1 MGVSFLWHIL
11 QPVKEHVPLSS
22 LSGKTLAV
30 DLSIWVCEAQ
40 TVKRMIGV
48 VTKPYLRNLFFR
60 ISTLTLMG
68 VKLVFVMEGEAP
80 KLKAE
85 TMKMRNEMRFGSTET
100 SEPSRPGRS
109 YFMSIL
115 KECLCLLECLGIPWV
130 QAAGEA
136 EAMCAYLNACGYVDG
151 CITNDGDVFLYGACT
166 VYRNFTMNVK
176 DPHVDC
182 YTMASI
188 KERLGLDR
196 DALVGIAILLG
207 CDYLPKGIPG
217 VGKDHVLKLIRMLNG
232 QSILQRFDHWAEQF
246 ENGRNSAKA
255 LKKVAHCPT
264 CCHPGSAK
272 EHEKRGCML
281 CGSNLYCT
289 PNDYSYLCPCPWHLA
304 QREKKANAFEN
315 NIKRKARACVGFPF
329 REVIHEFLVSKDK
342 LTKRITW
349 LRPNILSFQN
359 FAYNRMEW
367 QRHYSC
373 EKVFVLMTYYDM
385 TERAAG
391 RVDPRQLQATR
402 IVKMRVRNGIPCF
415 EIQWEKP
422 DHFVFTNEQASDTF
436 VVSIEEESL
445 FQAAYPN
452 IVSMYNKEKLEAD
465 EKKSKGKKNKTKDK
479 GVSDQDDIAELISH
493 MNLDPKIQTFP
504 SCDSESRL
512 MPLPKEFSNA
522 ETEASSLPT
531 SLELQND
538 SPASDIPH
546 FKTDSASEL
555 FLPDIDLCTSEPLLT
570 VTTARQFHAHV
581 KCLASPTKYVYH
593 GLETPSPS
601 VSSVISELQLSNID
615 WDTEVFVPDA
625 DVGTSHL
632 LKTVESAKQ
641 ICHSDNLLAS
651 PAHVSK
657 LCLEAPSPNVTSV
670 ISELQLSSIDWESSS
685 FCSSP
690 QLEAPL
696 RPVSKN
702 VLDKKAAP
710 GCGNST
716 NQQHNK
722 AVKSNTGNTI
732 PLSVHQAPA
741 DMNGGTCVSSDSFV
755 VRQPLEERILLK
767 NGCQLSCPQPKKQR
781 DLNAVCPK
789 LLSLAEC
796 KKQASNSWSGNI
808 SDLHSLRPGEAPAL
822 PPGKPCQRSLSQIQ
836 VGDPSKLATAAQI
849 FGNKTKSNMLK
860 PSVRRIEAINARKLL
875 VSTSLKMPA
884 VQVKEVTAVDAVP
897 KICKKTGLNS
907 MPKKSVCRS
916 PPRSSSEDS
925 DIADIGIK
933 KQNFS
938 VKGHCENH
946 GPAQLPSTDNCAERL
961 ALRIAG
967 MKIGDGKTERP
978 GLQGSRNRFVFDNAS
993 VLSVRSASV
1002 TTAENTFQRA
1012 PLKELQLSPGP
1023 QSADNSLISDS
1034 PLPLSERIKMRL
1046 LQNT

>member
-11 QPVKEHVPLSS
+11 QPVKQHVPLSS

-60 ISTLTLMG
+60 ISTLTSMG

-100 SEPSRPGRS
+100 SEPARTGRS

-136 EAMCAYLNACGYVDG
+136 EAMCAYLNASGYVDG
-151 CITNDGDVFLYGACT
+151 CITNDGDVFLYGAYT

-176 DPHVDC
+176 DPHADC

-188 KERLGLDR
+188 KARLGLDR
-196 DALVGIAILLG
+196 DALVAIAILLG

-217 VGKDHVLKLIRMLNG
+217 VGKDHVLKLIQMLNG

-255 LKKVAHCPT
+255 LKKVTHCPT

-272 EHEKRGCML
+272 EHEKRGCTL
-281 CGSNLYCT
+281 CGSSLYCT
-289 PNDYSYLCPCPWHLA
+289 PHDYSYLCPCPWHVA

-315 NIKRKARACVGFPF
+315 NIKRKARACAGFPF

-367 QRHYSC
+367 PRHYSC
-373 EKVFVLMTYYDM
+373 EKVFVLMTYHDM

-402 IVKMRVRNGIPCF
+402 IVKVRVRNGIPCF

-422 DHFVFTNEQASDTF
+422 EHYVFTNEQASDTF

-465 EKKSKGKKNKTKDK
+465 EKKPKGKKNKTKDK
-479 GVSDQDDIAELISH
+479 GVSDPDDIAELISH

-504 SCDSESRL
+504 SWDSESSLRAL
-512 MPLPKEFSNA
+512 LKEFSNSV
-522 ETEASSLPT
+522 TEASPLPN

-538 SPASDIPH
+538 YPTSDIPH

-555 FLPDIDLCTSEPLLT
+555 FLRDTDLCTSDPHLT
-570 VTTARQFHAHV
+570 VTMARQIDAPV
-581 KCLASPTKYVYH
+581 KCLASPTKFVYH

-601 VSSVISELQLSNID
+601 VSTVISELQLSNID

-625 DVGTSHL
+625 DVGTSRL
-632 LKTVESAKQ
+632 LITVESAEQ
-641 ICHSDNLLAS
+641 ICHSGNLSAS

-670 ISELQLSSIDWESSS
+670 ISELQLSSIDWEASS

-690 QLEAPL
+690 QLEAPS

-702 VLDKKAAP
+702 VVDKKAAP
-710 GCGNST
+710 CCGNST
-716 NQQHNK
+716 NQPHDK
-722 AVKSNTGNTI
+722 TAKRNTENTI

-741 DMNGGTCVSSDSFV
+741 DKNGGTYASSDDFV
-755 VRQPLEERILLK
+755 LRQPLEERILLK

-781 DLNAVCPK
+781 DLNAGCPK
-789 LLSLAEC
+789 PLSLVEC
-796 KKQASNSWSGNI
+796 KKQASNSWSGNM
-808 SDLHSLRPGEAPAL
+808 SVLHSLHQGEAPKL
-822 PPGKPCQRSLSQIQ
+822 PPGKHCQRSLSQSQ
-836 VGDPSKLATAAQI
+836 VGDPSKWTTASQML
-849 FGNKTKSNMLK
+849 GNKTKSNMLK
-860 PSVRRIEAINARKLL
+860 PSVRRIEAINARKVL
-875 VSTSLKMPA
+875 VSRSLKMPV

-907 MPKKSVCRS
+907 IPKKSVCCS
-916 PPRSSSEDS
+916 PPRSSSKDS
-925 DIADIGIK
+925 DIGDPGIK
-933 KQNFS
+933 KQNFI
-938 VKGHCENH
+938 VRGHRENY
-946 GPAQLPSTDNCAERL
+946 GPVPLLLKDNCAERL
-961 ALRIAG
+961 ACSIAG
-967 MKIGDGKTERP
+967 MKIGDGKRERP
-978 GLQGSRNRFVFDNAS
+978 GLQGSTNHFVFDNAS
-993 VLSVRSASV
+993 VLSITSASV
-1002 TTAENTFQRA
+1002 TSAENTLKRA
-1012 PLKELQLSPGP
+1012 PLKELQSSPGP
-1023 QSADNSLISDS
+1023 QSADSSLISDS
-1034 PLPLSERIKMRL
+1034 PLPLCERIKMRL